1 MTGVG
6 TLPAS
11 ALSWRADLLHCPV
24 VDQCHR
30 HPDVFALDGAATGT
44 FTMPDH
50 QYPAAVELHLSATWA
65 GETSTVTRRVDY
77 RTVDVTLAADT
88 PGVTFALAG
97 QQGAAP
103 LTRPLPQG
111 ATVAVSAP
119 TTVTNGLGTFSFAS
133 WSDGGTATHT
143 IVVGAQDTTLT
154 AHYVRSG

>member
-1 MTGVG
+1 VG

-24 VDQCHR
+24 VNQCHR
-30 HPDVFALDGAATGT
+30 HPDVFALDGAATGA

-50 QYPAAVELHLSATWA
+50 QYPAAVELHLTATWA
-65 GETSTVTRRVDY
+65 GETATVTRRIDY

-88 PGVTFALAG
+88 PGVTFDLAG
-97 QQGAAP
+97 HQGAAP
-103 LTRPLPQG
+103 LTRPLPEG

-119 TTVTNGLGTFSFAS
+119 ATVTNGLGTFSFAS
-133 WSDGGTATHT
+133 WSDGGTAAHT
-143 IVVGAQDTTLT
+143 IVVGAEDTTLT